1 MDSQTST
8 SFEKEFN
15 RLSFLASIA
24 TSDSNST
31 TTTTQQQPL
40 NTGKSEQVAIK
51 PSQPTTTAFNGHA
64 SPQKL
69 PVVNGGLGSGKLDIE
84 KINKILNSNAQASH
98 QNQAIYL
105 SASKHGNSIPINKN
119 TIVANSLSTVTTST
133 FITTPITR
141 PSLTSTT
148 YIQPT
153 PAENKL
159 STVTV
164 RPPSSSITAASN
176 LQTVN
181 QPLIISS
188 SPQKI
193 QDHTA
198 GGQTI
203 LLPANF
209 AGKEAKFSHL
219 FSHCFSLYVFINF

>member
-1 MDSQTST
+1 MDSQTSS

-31 TTTTQQQPL
+31 TTTQQSS
-40 NTGKSEQVAIK
+40 NTGKSEQAVIK
-51 PSQPTTTAFNGHA
+51 PSQPTTATTVNGHP

-98 QNQAIYL
+98 QSQAIYL
-105 SASKHGNSIPINKN
+105 NASRHGNSIPINKN
-119 TIVANSLSTVTTST
+119 TIVANPLSKVTTST
-133 FITTPITR
+133 FITTPVTR

-153 PAENKL
+153 PTENKL

-164 RPPSSSITAASN
+164 RPPSSSIAAASN

-193 QDHTA
+193 QEHAA

-209 AGKEAKFSHL
+209 AGM
-219 FSHCFSLYVFINF
+219 

>member
-1 MDSQTST
+1 MDSQNST

-24 TSDSNST
+24 TSDSSSTPPSSGSNAGKNEQIISKPAQT
-31 TTTTQQQPL
+31 TTT
-40 NTGKSEQVAIK
+40 
-51 PSQPTTTAFNGHA
+51 NGHTI
-64 SPQKL
+64 PQKV

-84 KINKILNSNAQASH
+84 KINKILNSNAQAV
-98 QNQAIYL
+98 NQSQAVYL
-105 SASKHGNSIPINKN
+105 NASNHGNTLPFNKS
-119 TIVANSLSTVTTST
+119 TILANSSSQVTTST
-133 FITTPITR
+133 FFTTPVTK

-148 YIQPT
+148 YIQST
-153 PAENKL
+153 PSEKKL

-164 RPPSSSITAASN
+164 RSPASSIFTSN

-181 QPLIISS
+181 SPLIISS

-193 QDHTA
+193 QEHPN

-209 AGKEAKFSHL
+209 AGR
-219 FSHCFSLYVFINF
+219 

>member
-1 MDSQTST
+1 MDSQTSS

-24 TSDSNST
+24 TSDSKS
-31 TTTTQQQPL
+31 TTTTQQL
-40 NTGKSEQVAIK
+40 SNTGKSEQAATK
-51 PSQPTTTAFNGHA
+51 PSQPITTTTINGH

-98 QNQAIYL
+98 QSQAIYL
-105 SASKHGNSIPINKN
+105 NASRHGNSIPINKN
-119 TIVANSLSTVTTST
+119 TIVANPLSKVTTST
-133 FITTPITR
+133 FITTPVTR

-153 PAENKL
+153 PTENKL

-164 RPPSSSITAASN
+164 RPPSSSIAAASN

-193 QDHTA
+193 QEHAA

-209 AGKEAKFSHL
+209 AGM
-219 FSHCFSLYVFINF
+219 